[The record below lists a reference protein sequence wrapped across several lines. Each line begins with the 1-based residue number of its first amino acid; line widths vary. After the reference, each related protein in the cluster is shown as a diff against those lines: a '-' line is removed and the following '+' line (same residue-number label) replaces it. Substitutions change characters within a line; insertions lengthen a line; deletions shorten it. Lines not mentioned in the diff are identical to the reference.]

1 MNPDGTS
8 KGFGY
13 VWYRESAHAAEAIK
27 QLNGKQYAG
36 KEIRV
41 AIFVEKVQAQPP
53 KPENNQPNPAIYHA
67 EEKKKEEVKGGLA
80 AINPLKVPE
89 FVPNGP
95 PPLVNPNPSPIKP
108 A

>member
-13 VWYRESAHAAEAIK
+13 VWYQEREHAAEAIK

-41 AIFVEKVQAQPP
+41 SIFVEKV
-53 KPENNQPNPAIYHA
+53 
-67 EEKKKEEVKGGLA
+67 
-80 AINPLKVPE
+80 
-89 FVPNGP
+89 
-95 PPLVNPNPSPIKP
+95 
-108 A
+108 

>member
-13 VWYRESAHAAEAIK
+13 VWYRERAHAAEAIK

-41 AIFVEKVQAQPP
+41 AIFVEKVQPQPP
-53 KPENNQPNPAIYHA
+53 KPDNNQPNPAIKPA

-80 AINPLKVPE
+80 GINPLKVPE

-95 PPLVNPNPSPIKP
+95 P
-108 A
+108 